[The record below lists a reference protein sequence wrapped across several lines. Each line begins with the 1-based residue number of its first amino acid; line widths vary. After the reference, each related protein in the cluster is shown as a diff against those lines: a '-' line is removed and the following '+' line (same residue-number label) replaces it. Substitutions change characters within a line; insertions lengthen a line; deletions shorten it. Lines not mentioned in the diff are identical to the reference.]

1 MPPDIKCVS
10 PTFSAFCSGPAVPMT
25 AASYA
30 ETVPAHRHCTA
41 ALVAGLLSSAT
52 GGSREG
58 EHSQH
63 YDKAGFCP
71 APISPSSTRA
81 SGASGCDQ
89 PPGSSV
95 PGQGRGA
102 QGGRAACSPRVC
114 SRRSCPGGVCGG
126 CWQLGLSRA
135 ALFPAPRAGHTQPWL
150 SWLPHQLPAFF
161 SGCLLHGNGPA
172 VARKGAR
179 ADVQDSGTGPGARM
193 RLCCCRAHPY

>member
-10 PTFSAFCSGPAVPMT
+10 PTFSAFCSGPAVTMT
-25 AASYA
+25 VASYA

-58 EHSQH
+58 EHSQR

-89 PPGSSV
+89 RPASSV
-95 PGQGRGA
+95 PGQGEGA
-102 QGGRAACSPRVC
+102 QGGRAARSPRVC
-114 SRRSCPGGVCGG
+114 LRRSCPGGVCGG
-126 CWQLGLSRA
+126 CWRLA
-135 ALFPAPRAGHTQPWL
+135 AEQGCALPRAPRRART
-150 SWLPHQLPAFF
+150 
-161 SGCLLHGNGPA
+161 A
-172 VARKGAR
+172 VAELAAAPATRFFLRLASPREWPGRHEEGSKSKCPGQWDR
-179 ADVQDSGTGPGARM
+179 AWGSPV
-193 RLCCCRAHPY
+193 LVLL